1 MGGIILISEFERVDD
16 FINTFL
22 QEKRRQKSNV
32 FLMLNEID
40 YYQENKAGTLCH
52 YPNCGEKAI
61 NSHMYPKSFLRRISK
76 GNKVYATDIK
86 DIVGN
91 SYDNGVSD
99 FVKGVHIKYSGVQPL
114 FCSKHDT
121 DLFKT
126 IELKNYNTDLE
137 TYLCLFLYRSY
148 IYDYQLESEVHNP
161 SVDRKINIDKAYS
174 KKISKEDENR
184 YLFEQKLSIKLI
196 SENATYYNSN
206 VLKNKFDAIFL
217 EKELPNFNDFSQY
230 FELKYYDLGFLPDFF
245 ASGSMYFSSNPT
257 GKDKP
262 LQSIYAI
269 VPDKSLNTAYF
280 CILVPNDSIGEM
292 KTIFEDLDKEYSKS
306 DRSIFFNIIEF
317 LLLDA
322 SQNIIMTESLYNNLQ
337 IDNKY
342 QILIKICI
350 SLFFSR
356 LNISVIPSKSFR
368 NYSYSLLET
377 LKLIDKS

>member
-1 MGGIILISEFERVDD
+1 MGGIILTSEFERVDD

-61 NSHMYPKSFLRRISK
+61 NSHTYPKSFLRKISK

-196 SENATYYNSN
+196 SENATYYNTN

-292 KTIFEDLDKEYSKS
+292 KTIFETLDKEYSKS

-350 SLFFSR
+350 SLVFSR